1 MDYKEVN
8 AVCQPGDDVASRDW
22 YAWNNKMP
30 PGPARLIVTGIVTVG
45 NPGVE
50 PMLVIAN
57 PQGINPSHLLLNI
70 FLCQKP
76 GKWPSVVVD
85 KPVRFE
91 QHSNP
96 MYTHVDIVGGPSIE
110 IFDAH

>member
-1 MDYKEVN
+1 MKEVDFS
-8 AVCQPGDDVASRDW
+8 AACTAGDEAESRDW

-30 PGPARLIVTGIVTVG
+30 PGPARLIVTGIVTVS

-50 PMLVIAN
+50 PMLAIAN
-57 PQGINPSHLLLNI
+57 PPGINPAHLLLNLY
-70 FLCQKP
+70 LCQKP
-76 GKWPSVVVD
+76 GIWPQIVVD

-96 MYTHVDIVGGPSIE
+96 LLTHVDIAGGPSIE